1 MVIPHFGDQ
10 WANAAEIV
18 RVGTGIQV
26 DLHGLNTTVMS
37 NAIMKLLS
45 DQSFTQRSLKLRNIL
60 LDQVRFSF
68 SPCVVVFLEN
78 FSSKQR
84 CNIIDE
90 HTSGES
96 SVVAGIFGQA
106 PRVPK

>member
-60 LDQVRFSF
+60 LDQVRFS
-68 SPCVVVFLEN
+68 PCVVAFLEI
-78 FSSKQR
+78 FSSKQT
-84 CNIIDE
+84 CNIILLDE

-106 PRVPK
+106 SRVPK

>member
-60 LDQVRFSF
+60 LDQVRFS
-68 SPCVVVFLEN
+68 PCVVVFLEN
-78 FSSKQR
+78 SSSNQK
-84 CNIIDE
+84 CGIIDE

-96 SVVAGIFGQA
+96 CLVAGIFGQA
-106 PRVPK
+106 SRVPK